1 MPFPADT
8 STSKTNMPIDGVIRP
23 KVIADAGK
31 GRHVVQQIPRLS
43 VSQQDAELLRADSN
57 DAGISADSFTARALI
72 DALYLT
78 PGYEHHFAVGDK
90 LPRDSKEAYQ
100 NMKFRKSNYA
110 VNRPDIWGT
119 GDYIEDKDLIKQ
131 FSNLETGWKGTF
143 FEPLGRELVKQTG
156 AVAAGIATTAA
167 TYPFVAPVI
176 VAQPW
181 TALPILTTI
190 GLGSYMGGYTA
201 SDAALDA
208 LLGEDPVAVPSQSWK
223 RAGAQTLGSLPF
235 MAIPYTIPKNVNL
248 MGANVLRNLYK
259 KVELAK
265 PTTATGSMSNYY
277 ELMELYNIKPL
288 TKDIWGTV
296 AEGKLNT
303 TGGLGGGPV
312 GLRINRAMENF
323 LGGIG
328 SSYKN
333 HPYFMGTSELIALGG
348 GTLGSGGSEKLFP
361 GEPVVNVGAEVLGSL
376 GAESTVTRLMP
387 TIIKLGKSG
396 IQKGKSI
403 FKDAHNIEGR
413 QMNAVRRI
421 FQILIAEG
429 EDVQNIIKALE
440 SNEIKTL
447 IEEAEKNAR
456 ASGNLAQAEELA
468 EFKPTVVNLVESPA
482 LSGIFHSINQK
493 SAKNLNKFQED
504 AQSAALDGVRSLV
517 TAMKL
522 SGDAELYKIAVREEA
537 LLMHDLMLTD
547 LRTQVADTIAAFKKV
562 RGDGPKH
569 NEELSKELNKV
580 FVNWMEHTK
589 EIENRLYNQVKNEEF
604 SENFNF
610 FTLNGK
616 DEKVSSILDGK
627 PVPNFLRVW
636 KSLADDAQ
644 AGTLADFNKFGS
656 SVSQDMG
663 AWLKHYFPDEM
674 AETVVDGKVV
684 SLPANL
690 KKIIAQY
697 DTLNTTANNDVFN
710 YILRSVNKNAKPGKK
725 AAEAL
730 KKELQINKKFFLESR
745 NQFTKS
751 ADKEIANIITA
762 IKTQKELGVK
772 TELVK
777 YPSESVYEDVLKFLT
792 ADAMLANKVD
802 PDAKMFIQYFVDLPP
817 GTQKKIVQVDLK
829 DKVAVHNLVSE
840 ILLGYKDIK
849 KSSSMPTSD
858 ELEPLAE
865 IARLKAKQMELGKG
879 VDSTLPNLPPVYAG
893 FVPSN
898 TTVNNYLDKIS
909 PDASELEKAELVS
922 FLIDEHIQMRGK
934 VIAPLH
940 KKRLLE
946 TKKLADTKVK
956 KLKEEAAFKKASG
969 KGKVNADG
977 GTTGPS
983 KLLTTDALKQI
994 RTTIH
999 NAKKEA
1005 DAAPNGATATGW
1017 LSLLNKAIL
1026 DDYASIQGGN
1036 ANFDTARSFTFVKNE
1051 LISRS
1056 IIGDLTALDRKGAP
1070 KHPTSTWIK
1079 KILAGGSDIVA
1090 LRMNQISRIGHMY
1103 KTENE
1108 ALKLKDKKGKD
1119 WTYSAAELLEEG
1131 ELEKFNEIDLS
1142 TKGTLDQIARNILYS
1157 KFGTKNLDSI
1167 LAKLKAGEFKPT
1179 DVLPLPKSLSEADIQ
1194 EWKAAN
1200 SGVLELLT
1208 NFGDDLDNAATANNL
1223 LTQIIDEGSKFNEG
1237 LKANKVLT
1245 SLLDMESVHH
1255 SIGAAF
1261 RSSNPTEDFE
1271 GIFNLLKNV
1280 KEERIIKA
1288 LTDKGYNA
1296 NAIEAIKNSPEGLK
1310 GYLNKGLKN
1319 AVLEWAQQGAASS
1332 YSADAMSKVLFEPIP
1347 NMHKPSA
1354 ALMIAAQP
1362 QFTLPGSMTGM
1373 GSDFLLD
1380 SARVRQLGGPVLMD
1394 ILIKQGVVKAD
1405 EAKRLR
1411 TLLDKQS
1418 ALERAAA
1425 TNTLTK
1431 ELIEETGEFATV
1443 ALAMLGSTAARKI
1456 QEAVFGT
1463 GSGGANIIIAG
1474 AGARAA
1480 KRVFDKIPKTF
1491 QLDVMTE
1498 LMEDPVLFSTLLRK
1512 VANESQAQAA
1522 GNAVERILMNAGII
1536 PLRPTP
1542 WITREIFE
1550 DKGAGPVEQSEDEVS
1565 FVQPSLIKPEPL
1577 PLPPAPQGPPPEM
1590 ISPSLA
1596 SASPITPIA
1605 APNVNQNQNQR
1616 TQLAA
1621 AFPFDITSDVTR
1633 MKKAGIGSLMG

>member
-1 MPFPADT
+1 MADT
-8 STSKTNMPIDGVIRP
+8 FTPIT
-23 KVIADAGK
+23 KADAGK

-43 VSQQDAELLRADSN
+43 VSQKDAELLRADSN
-57 DAGISADSFTARALI
+57 DAAISADSFTARALI

-78 PGYEHHFAVGDK
+78 PGYEHHFAVGNK

-100 NMKFRKSNYA
+100 NMKYRKSNYA

-119 GDYIEDKDLIKQ
+119 GDYIADKDLIKQ
-131 FSNLETGWKGTF
+131 FSDLETGWKGTF
-143 FEPLGRELVKQTG
+143 FEPLGREVIKQTG
-156 AVAAGIATTAA
+156 AVATGVATTMAA
-167 TYPFVAPVI
+167 TPLIAPI
-176 VAQPW
+176 IAAQPW
-181 TALPILTTI
+181 TALPIFTTI

-201 SDAALDA
+201 ADAALDA

-223 RAGAQTLGSLPF
+223 RAGAQTLGSAPF
-235 MAIPYTIPKNVNL
+235 MIIPYTIPKTVNL
-248 MGANVLRNLYK
+248 MGANILRNLYK
-259 KVELAK
+259 EVELAK

-288 TKDIWGTV
+288 SKDIWETT
-296 AEGKLNT
+296 AEGKLSSV
-303 TGGLGGGPV
+303 GGFGGGPI
-312 GLRINRAMENF
+312 GPRINSAMESF

-328 SSYKN
+328 SAYKN

-348 GTLGSGGSEKLFP
+348 ATLGSGGSEKYFP
-361 GEPVVNVGAEVLGSL
+361 GQTALNIGAEFSGSL
-376 GAESTVTRLMP
+376 GAEATVVRLMP
-387 TIIKLGKSG
+387 TILKLGKSG

-403 FKDAHNIEGR
+403 FKEAHNIENR

-421 FQILIAEG
+421 FQILVAEG

-482 LSGIFHSINQK
+482 LSGIFHNINQK

-504 AQSAALDGVRSLV
+504 AQSTALDGVRSLV

-522 SGDAELYKIAVREEA
+522 SGDPELYKLAVREEA

-547 LRTQVADTIAAFKKV
+547 LRTQIADTIAAFQKV
-562 RGDGPKH
+562 RGDGPEH
-569 NEELSKELNKV
+569 NTELGEKLNEAIL
-580 FVNWMEHTK
+580 NWTKHTK
-589 EIENRLYNQVKNEEF
+589 TIEDRLYNQVKNQEF

-636 KSLADDAQ
+636 KSLVDNAES
-644 AGTLADFNKFGS
+644 GTLADFNKFGG
-656 SVSQDMG
+656 SVSQDMK
-663 AWLKHYFPDEM
+663 AWLKHYFPDET
-674 AETVVDGKVV
+674 AETVVDGEVV
-684 SLPANL
+684 ALPANL

-710 YILRSVNKNAKPGKK
+710 YILRSVNKNAKPDKK

-730 KKELQINKKFFLESR
+730 KKELETTKKFFLESR

-772 TELVK
+772 TGTVK
-777 YPSESVYEDVLKFLT
+777 TASGAYEYEDTLKFLT
-792 ADAMLANKVD
+792 ANDLIGTDN
-802 PDAKMFIQYFVDLPP
+802 DAKMFIQYFVDLPP
-817 GTQKKIVQVDLK
+817 GTQKKIAQVDLK
-829 DKVAVHNLVSE
+829 DEAAVHNLVSE
-840 ILLGYKDIK
+840 ILLGYREIDTT
-849 KSSSMPTSD
+849 SMPTSD

-865 IARLKAKQMELGKG
+865 IARLKAKQIELGKG
-879 VDSTLPNLPPVYAG
+879 IDSTLPNLPPIYAG
-893 FVPSN
+893 FVPSS
-898 TTVNNYLDKIS
+898 TTVNNYLDQIS
-909 PDASELEKAELVS
+909 PDAGELEKAELVS
-922 FLIDEHIQMRGK
+922 FLVDEHIQMKGK
-934 VIAPLH
+934 GIPSLH
-940 KKRLLE
+940 KKRLLQ
-946 TKKLADTKVK
+946 TKKLANAKVK
-956 KLKEEAAFKKASG
+956 KLKEEAAFAKASG

-983 KLLTTDALKQI
+983 KLLTTDILKQI
-994 RTTIH
+994 RTTIN

-1005 DAAPNGATATGW
+1005 DAAPNGATARGW
-1017 LSLLNKAIL
+1017 LTLLNQAIM
-1026 DDYASIQGGN
+1026 DDYASIPGGN
-1036 ANFDTARSFTFVKNE
+1036 ANFDTARNFTFVKNE

-1070 KHPTSTWIK
+1070 KYPTETWVR
-1079 KILAGGSDIVA
+1079 KILAGGSDAVA

-1108 ALKLKDKKGKD
+1108 ALKLKDKKGES

-1131 ELEKFNEIDLS
+1131 ELEKFDEVDLS
-1142 TKGTLDQIARNILYS
+1142 TKGTLDEIARNILYS

-1167 LAKLKAGEFKPT
+1167 LAKLEAGEFKPT
-1179 DVLPLPKSLSEADIQ
+1179 NVLPLPKSLSEADIQ

-1200 SGVLELLT
+1200 SGVLELFT
-1208 NFGDDLDNAATANNL
+1208 NFGDDLNNAATANNL
-1223 LTQIIDEGSKFNEG
+1223 LTQIIDKGSKFNDG

-1255 SIGAAF
+1255 SVGDAF
-1261 RSSNPTEDFE
+1261 RSKNPTEEFE
-1271 GIFNLLKNV
+1271 AIFNLLKNV
-1280 KEERIIKA
+1280 KEENIIKS
-1288 LTDKGYNA
+1288 LKKMKYTDK
-1296 NAIEAIKNSPEGLK
+1296 AIENIQNSPEGLR

-1347 NMHKPSA
+1347 NMHLPSA
-1354 ALMIAAQP
+1354 SLMIAAQP
-1362 QFTLPGSMTGM
+1362 QISLPGSMTGM
-1373 GSDFLLD
+1373 GSDFLSD
-1380 SARVRQLGGPVLMD
+1380 TARVRKLGGPVLMD
-1394 ILIKQGVVKAD
+1394 ILVKQGIVKAD

-1443 ALAMLGSTAARKI
+1443 GLAMLGSTAARKI
-1456 QEAVFGT
+1456 QEVVFGT
-1463 GSGGANIIIAG
+1463 GAGGANIIIAG

-1550 DKGAGPVEQSEDEVS
+1550 DKGAGPVEPSEEEVS

-1577 PLPPAPQGPPPEM
+1577 PLPPAPQGPPPET

-1605 APNVNQNQNQR
+1605 GPNQNQNQR

-1633 MKKAGIGSLMG
+1633 MRNAGIGSLMG